1 MIGQIQPKTFI
12 VHTLHTKSIRNQNNL
27 FIAKEKQSK
36 NYHGLSK
43 MFRFSLFT
51 YEILV
56 ALISGIIDHK
66 YRKNYCLRKMTHFF
80 NKVPRDHIVDF
91 GNLLK
96 SKLDCQILKLKR
108 NFS

>member
-12 VHTLHTKSIRNQNNL
+12 VHKLHTKSIRNQNNL

-56 ALISGIIDHK
+56 ALLTTSTERIIASDKWPTFLTK
-66 YRKNYCLRKMTHFF
+66 YLEIT
-80 NKVPRDHIVDF
+80 
-91 GNLLK
+91 L
-96 SKLDCQILKLKR
+96 
-108 NFS
+108 